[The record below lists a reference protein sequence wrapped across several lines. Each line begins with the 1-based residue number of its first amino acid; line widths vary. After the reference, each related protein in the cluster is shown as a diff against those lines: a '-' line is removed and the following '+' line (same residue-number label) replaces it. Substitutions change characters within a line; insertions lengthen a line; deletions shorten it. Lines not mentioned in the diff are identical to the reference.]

1 MLLHIMSLQ
10 SFFSFSIL
18 SSFRKNLR
26 RPCLILIRHS
36 HAASGFIFMNFF
48 GMNFLPGM
56 HKREKR
62 TERPM
67 GTADRKGLSACVIDY
82 CLSALPVVLR
92 TFCLFVAGI
101 YPINSYPRGETEIS
115 APL

>member
-1 MLLHIMSLQ
+1 M
-10 SFFSFSIL
+10 FSIPFCL
-18 SSFRKNLR
+18 QVFHVSCV
-26 RPCLILIRHS
+26 CLILIRHS
-36 HAASGFIFMNFF
+36 HAAFGFIFLKFIL
-48 GMNFLPGM
+48 GYELPAWYAQT
-56 HKREKR
+56 EKR
-62 TERPM
+62 TR
-67 GTADRKGLSACVIDY
+67 TAHGNSRQKKSLSACVIDY

>member
-1 MLLHIMSLQ
+1 
-10 SFFSFSIL
+10 
-18 SSFRKNLR
+18 
-26 RPCLILIRHS
+26 
-36 HAASGFIFMNFF
+36 
-48 GMNFLPGM
+48 MNFLPGM
-56 HKREKR
+56 YKRKTVQNGPWEQQTEKS
-62 TERPM
+62 
-67 GTADRKGLSACVIDY
+67 LSACVIDY